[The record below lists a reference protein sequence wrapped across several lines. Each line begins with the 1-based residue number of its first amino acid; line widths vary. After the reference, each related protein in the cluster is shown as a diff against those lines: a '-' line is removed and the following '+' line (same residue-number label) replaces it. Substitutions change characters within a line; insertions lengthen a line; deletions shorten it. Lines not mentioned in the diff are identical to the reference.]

1 MNTNPDGRRLLDR
14 REVEENYGIGK
25 RFLEVAAVKGEG
37 PPMVKI
43 GRLVRYRARDI
54 EAWIDSN
61 IVRFERS

>member
-1 MNTNPDGRRLLDR
+1 MNTNPDVRRLLDR
-14 REVEENYGIGK
+14 REVEKNYGIGK